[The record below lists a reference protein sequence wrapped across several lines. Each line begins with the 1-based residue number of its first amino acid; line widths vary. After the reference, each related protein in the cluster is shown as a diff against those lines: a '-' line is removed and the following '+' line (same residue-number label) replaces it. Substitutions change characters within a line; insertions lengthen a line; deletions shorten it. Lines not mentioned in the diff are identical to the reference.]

1 MVKQETKLNLIEKAI
16 EAFHNAYAPY
26 SNFKVGSALLMKN
39 GEIVLGANI
48 ENCAYGPSN
57 CAERSALFSAYSQG
71 FTKEDITM
79 IAIVTD
85 TPKASTPCGVCR
97 QVIAELMDKD
107 CPIILSNLDQ
117 TDISETNIEKLL
129 PDSFVLA

>member
-1 MVKQETKLNLIEKAI
+1 MVKQETKLNLIKKAI

-117 TDISETNIEKLL
+117 SDIRETDIEKLL

>member
-1 MVKQETKLNLIEKAI
+1 MIKKEKKFKLISKAI

-39 GEIVLGANI
+39 GKIILGANI
-48 ENCAYGPSN
+48 ENCAYGSSN

-71 FTKEDITM
+71 YIKEDILM
-79 IAIVTD
+79 IAVVTD

-97 QVIAELMDKD
+97 QVIAELMDKY

-117 TDISETNIEKLL
+117 LDIRETNIKKLL
-129 PDSFVLA
+129 PDSFVLS